1 MNRHEEI
8 AKLKEM
14 VRDID
19 IAKMTTVEADGSL
32 PSRTMSTQQSESDGD
47 HWFFS
52 YAYTPK
58 VEEIQRDR
66 RVNLCYAS
74 NEKNTWISVSGAAYM
89 ARDAPDTKE
98 LWAPILEA

>member
-1 MNRHEEI
+1 VNRHEEI

-32 PSRTMSTQQSESDGD
+32 RSRPMSTQQSESDGD

-74 NEKNTWISVSGAAYM
+74 NDKNTWISDSGAAHM
-89 ARDAPDTKE
+89 TRDAAETKE